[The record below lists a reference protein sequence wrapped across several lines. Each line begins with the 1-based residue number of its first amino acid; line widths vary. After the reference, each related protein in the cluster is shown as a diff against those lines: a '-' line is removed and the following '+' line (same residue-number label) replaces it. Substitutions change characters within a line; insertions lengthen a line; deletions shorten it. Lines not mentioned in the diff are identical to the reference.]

1 MKIAVIGAG
10 AMGSLFGGRLALAG
24 HDVRLVD
31 VNPPHIAAINRDGLR
46 LDLDEG
52 GLIVTGI
59 RAGTADAFAGPVDLL
74 IVFTKGYH
82 TADALEA
89 AAHLTGP
96 DTWALTLQNGL
107 GTGERIADALPG
119 VPVAIGMTDVPADL
133 KGPGHVGSHGKGHVR
148 LWSQS
153 GTADPALEQIATAL
167 SKAGIEAHADPEVAT
182 AIWEKVIFNTVM
194 NPVAALTRQTV
205 GGMAGH
211 PDGGPLAEA
220 IMGEAFAVAAAC
232 GVPVD
237 QARVRAIIAH
247 AWAEH
252 GPHQPSMLQDV
263 LAGRPT
269 EIDSIAGQ
277 LAKKGAAH
285 GVATPVLDTLTR
297 LVRMINRAG

>member
-1 MKIAVIGAG
+1 MRVAVIGAG

-24 HDVRLVD
+24 HDVSLVD
-31 VNPPHIAAINRDGLR
+31 VNRPHIDAINRAGLR

-52 GLIVTGI
+52 ERVVTNV

-82 TADALEA
+82 TAAALA
-89 AAHLTGP
+89 AAGHLAGP
-96 DTWALTLQNGL
+96 GTWALTLQNGL
-107 GTGERIADALPG
+107 GTGERVAAALPG
-119 VPVAIGMTDVPADL
+119 VAVAIGMTDVPADL
-133 KGPGHVGSHGKGHVR
+133 RGPGHVASHGEGHVR
-148 LWSQS
+148 LWSRS
-153 GTADPALEQIATAL
+153 GAPDPALERIAAAL
-167 SKAGIEAHADPEVAT
+167 GEAGIAARADPAVVT

-205 GGMAGH
+205 GGMAAQ
-211 PDGGPLAEA
+211 PDGRALAEA
-220 IMGEAFAVAAAC
+220 ILAEAFAVADAC

-237 QARVRAIIAH
+237 RAHVRAIIEH
-247 AWAEH
+247 AWAAH

-277 LAKKGAAH
+277 LAEKGAAH

-297 LVRMINRAG
+297 LVRMINRAA

>member
-31 VNPPHIAAINRDGLR
+31 VNAPHIAAINRDGLR
-46 LDLDEG
+46 LDLDQG
-52 GLIVTGI
+52 VSVVRAIT
-59 RAGTADAFAGPVDLL
+59 AGTADAFAGPVDLL
-74 IVFTKGYH
+74 LVFTKGYH
-82 TADALEA
+82 TAAALA
-89 AAHLTGP
+89 AAAQLVGP
-96 DTWALTLQNGL
+96 GTWALTLQNGL
-107 GTGERIADALPG
+107 GTGERIAAALPG

-153 GTADPALEQIATAL
+153 GAADPALDRIAVAL
-167 SKAGIEAHADPEVAT
+167 GEAGIEAHADPEVAT

-211 PDGGPLAEA
+211 PDGRPLAEA
-220 IMGEAFAVAAAC
+220 ILGEAFAVAAAC
-232 GVPVD
+232 GVAVD
-237 QARVRAIIAH
+237 QARVRAIIDH
-247 AWAEH
+247 AWREH

-263 LAGRPT
+263 LAGRAT

-277 LAKKGAAH
+277 LAERGAAH
-285 GVATPVLDTLTR
+285 GVPVPVLDTLTR
-297 LVRMINRAG
+297 LVRMMNRAG